1 MRASL
6 QHAFRPLMLAVPLLH
21 LSGGRASG
29 LPPKEGPSRAR
40 SRNRRFICATLHA
53 LALSSVSG
61 WFPSGVAIASVT
73 TARASTNINVDVR
86 TPIVTAGV
94 VNIPV
99 VEGGSARFTRIST
112 SNGLSQTRVSQIVQ
126 DDRGFIWFGT
136 QYGLDRY
143 DGYEFK
149 VFVHEP
155 GRVNSLAG
163 AYVYSLFKDRS
174 GMLWI
179 GCNRTLDRFDP
190 RTETFTHYGVETDE
204 LANLGSTVVHISQD
218 SSGLL
223 WLATATGLHQLDP
236 NTGRIVHFRHSA
248 DSPGGLSTN
257 DITWSGEDRNGDF
270 WVGTADGLDKFDR
283 ATGKVQLHIPI
294 PDPIQVAF
302 FEDRFG
308 TFWIY
313 HEFGT
318 GLAIYDR
325 ASNTLT
331 KYSFYGQE
339 PSAGADTGVKGMIED
354 RNGNLWLGSPGMGLL
369 QYDRDKH
376 RVIRYRNHPGDP
388 HSIAEDKVIALFQDR
403 EGNIWTGL
411 HSVGPNQFS
420 PEKSAF
426 EVFKHQADDPNSL
439 SVDFVNAI
447 LEDSRGSLWLGN
459 DDGVSRLDRKTGQL
473 TVTTA
478 GIGTKPMIIDITEDR
493 SGILWLGTYG
503 RGLYSYDP
511 SSGRSKSYRHDS
523 ANPASL
529 SSDMVYRTFEDHAG
543 NLWVGT
549 GDGLDLLDRDSQ
561 SFHVY
566 QPEFNGG
573 LKQIYVRIAEDE
585 KGTLWLGTS
594 QSGLHHF
601 DPVTHRF
608 TVYKSDPSDPSTL
621 SDDGVGAIYIAS
633 THLIWIG
640 TENGLNR
647 LDPATGKF
655 AGYDSRNGLSGNAI
669 DCILGDDHGYLWM
682 NTNKGI
688 SKFNPHDGTFAN
700 YSEADGLPGTDLTG
714 WASCFKSRRG
724 EMFFAGFAGAVA
736 FFPDKLE
743 EAPYGPQVVLTDM
756 ELSGA
761 PARIGAGGP
770 LSHSI
775 AYTDRIVL
783 PHEMNI
789 FSLSFAGLRYFSP
802 ESNRYRYRLEG
813 LESNWYEVGS
823 NKRRA
828 TYTTLPAGTYTF
840 LVQSATARG
849 VWNEPGTSLQLV
861 ILPAWW
867 ATWWF
872 RATYIALF
880 VLAIWIIYVLRV
892 RQLSRQLTIRMQERV
907 NERIRIAREL
917 HDTVL
922 QGLAS
927 ASLQLEVADRQIG
940 SDMTA
945 KPLVQRISR
954 LLRQLIDESRH
965 TVRGLRLQHSEEES
979 LERALT
985 QISNDLAAPR
995 KVKYQ
1000 VIVEGTPRSLRPLVR
1015 EELFR
1020 IGGEALANAFRHA
1033 GASAVETVLEYGRD
1047 HFRLL
1052 VRDDGQG
1059 IDPEVLRAG
1068 REGHF
1073 GLSGLRERASKI
1085 GAHLKVRTAA
1095 GAGTEIDLL
1104 VPFVAAYEQSARRGP
1119 VHWIAK
1125 LYSRGSRP

>member
-1 MRASL
+1 MRASF
-6 QHAFRPLMLAVPLLH
+6 QYAFQPLIMAGPPSQ
-21 LSGGRASG
+21 LSGGRASD
-29 LPPKEGPSRAR
+29 LPPKEDPRRVRSHSRR
-40 SRNRRFICATLHA
+40 LVCATQCV
-53 LALSSVSG
+53 LALSYVSG
-61 WFPSGVAIASVT
+61 WLTPGVA
-73 TARASTNINVDVR
+73 RAQETSAHMSPAVGSDLPSPQVAAQ
-86 TPIVTAGV
+86 VA
-94 VNIPV
+94 NIPV
-99 VEGGSARFTRIST
+99 VEGGSARFTRVST
-112 SNGLSQTRVSQIVQ
+112 ADGLSQSRVSQIVQ

-163 AYVYSLFKDRS
+163 AFVNSLFKDRS

-190 RTETFTHYGVETDE
+190 RTETFTHYQIETDE

-218 SSGLL
+218 RSGLL
-223 WLATATGLHQLDP
+223 WLATASGLHQLDP
-236 NTGRIVHFRHSA
+236 TTGTIVHFRHSS
-248 DSPGGLSTN
+248 DNPGGLSTN
-257 DITWSGEDRNGDF
+257 DIAWSGEDRNDDF

-283 ATGKVQLHIPI
+283 ATGKVLLHIPI
-294 PDPIQVAF
+294 PDSQVAF

-308 TFWIY
+308 QFWIY
-313 HEFGT
+313 HNLGT
-318 GLAIYDR
+318 GLALYDR

-331 KYSFYGQE
+331 QYSFYPQK
-339 PSAGADTGVKGMIED
+339 PSADADTGVSDMIED
-354 RNGNLWLGSPGMGLL
+354 RNGNLWLGTRGMGLL
-369 QYDRDKH
+369 QFDRDKH
-376 RVIRYRNHPGDP
+376 RFIRFRNHPGDP
-388 HSIAEDKVIALFQDR
+388 HSIGEDRVIALFQDG

-411 HSVGPNQFS
+411 HSVGPNHFS
-420 PEKSAF
+420 PDKSAF

-447 LEDSRGSLWLGN
+447 LEDSRGSLWLAN
-459 DDGVSRLDRKTGQL
+459 DDGVSRLDRKTGKL
-473 TVTTA
+473 MGVTL
-478 GIGTKPMIIDITEDR
+478 GIGTKPMIIDIAEDH
-493 SGILWLGTYG
+493 SGVLWLGTYA

-511 SSGRSKSYRHDS
+511 GSGRLKSYRHNS
-523 ANPASL
+523 ADPTSL
-529 SSDMVYRTFEDHAG
+529 SSDIVYRTFEDHAG
-543 NLWVGT
+543 NLWVAT
-549 GDGLDLLDRDSQ
+549 DDGLDLLDRDKQ
-561 SFHVY
+561 NFHVY
-566 QPEFNGG
+566 KPDLEGG

-621 SDDGVGAIYIAS
+621 RDDGVGAIYIAS
-633 THLIWIG
+633 SHLIWIG

-655 AGYDSRNGLSGNAI
+655 TGYDTRNGLSGNAI
-669 DCILGDDHGYLWM
+669 DCILADDHGHLWM
-682 NTNKGI
+682 NTNKGL
-688 SKFNPHDGTFAN
+688 SKFNPNEERFAN
-700 YSEADGLPGTDLTG
+700 YSEADGLPGADLTG
-714 WASCFKSRRG
+714 WAACSKSRGG
-724 EMFFAGFAGAVA
+724 ELSFAGFAGAVA
-736 FFPDKLE
+736 FFPDKLRD
-743 EAPYGPQVVLTDM
+743 APYGPQVVLTDL

-761 PARIGAGGP
+761 PATIGAGGP

-783 PHEMNI
+783 THEMNI
-789 FSLSFAGLRYFSP
+789 FSLTFAGLRYFSP
-802 ESNRYRYRLEG
+802 ESNRYRYKLDG
-813 LESNWYEVGS
+813 LEHNWYEVTS
-823 NKRRA
+823 NNRRA
-828 TYTTLPAGTYTF
+828 TYTTLPAGAYTF
-840 LVQSATARG
+840 RVQAATANG
-849 VWNEPGTSLQLV
+849 DWNEPGTSLQIV
-861 ILPAWW
+861 MLPAWW

-872 RATYIALF
+872 RAVYVALF
-880 VLAIWIIYVLRV
+880 VFAIWIAYVVRV

-927 ASLQLEVADRQIG
+927 ASLQLEVADRQMG
-940 SDMTA
+940 SDATA
-945 KPLVQRISR
+945 KPLVQRVSQ

-965 TVRGLRLQHSEEES
+965 TVRGIRLQHSEEES

-1015 EELFR
+1015 EEIYR
-1020 IGGEALANAFRHA
+1020 IGGEALANAFRHS

-1047 HFRLL
+1047 HFRVL

-1059 IDPEVLRAG
+1059 IDPEVLKAG

-1073 GLSGLRERASKI
+1073 GLSGLRERAAKI
-1085 GAHLKVRTAA
+1085 GARLTVRTAA

-1104 VPFVAAYEQSARRGP
+1104 VPSVAAYEKPAPRGP

-1125 LYSRGSRP
+1125 LYSGGSRP

>member
-1 MRASL
+1 MRASS
-6 QHAFRPLMLAVPLLH
+6 QYAFWLLRE
-21 LSGGRASG
+21 GR
-29 LPPKEGPSRAR
+29 RRMR
-40 SRNRRFICATLHA
+40 SHNRRFICATLHA
-53 LALSSVSG
+53 LALSSVPG
-61 WFPSGVAIASVT
+61 WLPPGAAIASVT
-73 TARASTNINVDVR
+73 TTQASTDISAGVR
-86 TPIVTAGV
+86 VPKVTAGV
-94 VNIPV
+94 ANIDV
-99 VEGGSARFTRIST
+99 VEGGSARFTRVST
-112 SNGLSQTRVSQIVQ
+112 AEGLSQSRVSQIVQ

-136 QYGLDRY
+136 QYGIDRY

-163 AYVYSLFKDRS
+163 AYIYSLYKDRS

-190 RTETFTHYGVETDE
+190 RTETFTHYRVETDE

-218 SSGLL
+218 RRGLL
-223 WLATATGLHQLDP
+223 WLATGTGLHQLDP
-236 NTGRIVHFRHSA
+236 NTGRIIHYRHSA
-248 DSPGGLSTN
+248 DNPGGLSTN

-283 ATGKVQLHIPI
+283 ATGKVLLHIPI

-302 FEDRFG
+302 FEVRFG
-308 TFWIY
+308 LFWIY

-331 KYSFYGQE
+331 KYSFYRQE
-339 PSAGADTGVKGMIED
+339 PSPGADTGVKGMIED
-354 RNGNLWLGSPGMGLL
+354 RNGNLWLGSPGIGLL
-369 QYDRDKH
+369 LFDRDK
-376 RVIRYRNHPGDP
+376 RRFIRYRNHPGDP
-388 HSIAEDKVIALFQDR
+388 HSIGEDKVIALFQDR

-411 HSVGPNQFS
+411 HSVGPNHFS
-420 PEKSAF
+420 PDKSAF

-447 LEDSRGSLWLGN
+447 LEDSRGSLWLAN
-459 DDGVSRLDRKTGQL
+459 DDGVNRLDRKTGKL
-473 TVTTA
+473 TGIAV

-493 SGILWLGTYG
+493 SGMLWFATYG

-511 SSGRSKSYRHDS
+511 NSGRSKSYRHNS
-523 ANPASL
+523 ADPTSL
-529 SSDMVYRTFEDHAG
+529 SSDLVWGTFEDHAG

-549 GDGLDLLDRDSQ
+549 ADGLDLLDRDKQ

-566 QPEFNGG
+566 QPPLNGG
-573 LKQIYVRIAEDE
+573 LKQVYVRIAEDE
-585 KGTLWLGTS
+585 KGTLWLGTL

-608 TVYKSDPSDPSTL
+608 TVYKSNPSDPSAL
-621 SDDGVGAIYIAS
+621 RDDSVGAVYIAS

-640 TENGLNR
+640 TGNGLNR

-655 AGYDSRNGLSGNAI
+655 AAYDSHDGLSGNLI
-669 DCILGDDHGYLWM
+669 DCILEDDRGYLWM
-682 NTNKGI
+682 NTNKGL
-688 SKFNPHDGTFAN
+688 SKFNPMSGTFAN

-714 WASCFKSRRG
+714 WAACSKSRQG
-724 EMFFAGFAGAVA
+724 ELFFAGFAGAVG
-736 FFPDKLE
+736 FFPDKVE
-743 EAPYGPQVVLTDM
+743 GAPYSPQVVLTDL
-756 ELSGA
+756 ELTGA
-761 PARIGAGGP
+761 PATIGAGGP
-770 LSHSI
+770 LTQSI

-783 PHEMNI
+783 PHELNI
-789 FSLSFAGLRYFSP
+789 FSLTFAGLRYFSP
-802 ESNRYRYRLEG
+802 ESNRYRYKLEG
-813 LESNWYEVGS
+813 LDRNWYEVGS
-823 NKRRA
+823 NNRRA
-828 TYTTLPAGTYTF
+828 TYTTLPAGSYTF
-840 LVQSATARG
+840 RVQAATARG
-849 VWNEPGTSLQLV
+849 AWSDPGTSLQVV

-872 RATYIALF
+872 RAGYVTLF
-880 VLAIWIIYVLRV
+880 SLAIWGAYFVRV
-892 RQLSRQLTIRMQERV
+892 RQLSRQLMMRMRERV
-907 NERIRIAREL
+907 NERTRIAREL

-927 ASLQLEVADRQIG
+927 ASLQLEVADRQLEA
-940 SDMTA
+940 DATA
-945 KPLVQRISR
+945 KPLVQRVSQ

-965 TVRGLRLQHSEEES
+965 TVRCLRLRGSEEEN

-995 KVKYQ
+995 KVKHQ
-1000 VIVEGTPRSLRPLVR
+1000 LIVEGAPRSLRPLVR
-1015 EELFR
+1015 DEIYR

-1033 GASAVETVLEYGRD
+1033 GPAAVETVLEYGRD

-1059 IDPEVLRAG
+1059 IDPEVLKAG

-1073 GLSGLRERASKI
+1073 GLSGLRERAAKI
-1085 GAHLKVRTAA
+1085 GARLKVRTAA

-1104 VPFVAAYEQSARRGP
+1104 VPAFAAFEQPAHRGP
-1119 VHWIAK
+1119 MYWIGK
-1125 LYSRGSRP
+1125 LCSRGSKP